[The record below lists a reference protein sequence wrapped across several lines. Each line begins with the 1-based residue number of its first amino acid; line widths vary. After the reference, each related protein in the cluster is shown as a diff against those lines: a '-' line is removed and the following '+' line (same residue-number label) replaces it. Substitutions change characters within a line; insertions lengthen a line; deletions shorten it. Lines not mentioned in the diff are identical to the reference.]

1 MHRHKKGKIGVFDSG
16 FGGIDILRGI
26 VKQLPQYNYVYL
38 GDTARTPYGTR
49 TKHTVYQFTKEAI
62 DYLFSEGCEL
72 IIIACNTAS
81 SDALCKIQ
89 IEYVPLYYPNRKV
102 LGVLIP
108 AAEEAVIKT
117 KNKKIGVIA
126 TEGTVR
132 SQSFEK
138 EIYKLDKKIRVY
150 QKSAPLLVPVV
161 EAGEHN
167 SKVATLLLRQYL
179 KPLIS
184 KNIDT
189 LILGCTHYGILHRK
203 IKKIIGPK
211 VHIISEAE
219 IIPRDLKLYLDR
231 HPDLE
236 KRLGKQKRVIFNTTD
251 TTEKFTKLG
260 SQFFKAPIK
269 AYKVQL
275 T

>member
-117 KNKKIGVIA
+117 KNK
-126 TEGTVR
+126 
-132 SQSFEK
+132 Q
-138 EIYKLDKKIRVY
+138 
-150 QKSAPLLVPVV
+150 
-161 EAGEHN
+161 
-167 SKVATLLLRQYL
+167 L
-179 KPLIS
+179 KPN
-184 KNIDT
+184 K
-189 LILGCTHYGILHRK
+189 
-203 IKKIIGPK
+203 
-211 VHIISEAE
+211 
-219 IIPRDLKLYLDR
+219 
-231 HPDLE
+231 
-236 KRLGKQKRVIFNTTD
+236 
-251 TTEKFTKLG
+251 
-260 SQFFKAPIK
+260 
-269 AYKVQL
+269 
-275 T
+275 